1 RKSATGVIVA
11 LAVIWGGGIWY
22 TGTQIQPGVEKF
34 IKDFNDAKK
43 KGEHAY
49 DMTLSYKNFD
59 KGFFNSHFQMQI
71 SFDNGAPDLNIKP
84 GQKVAFDVDVEH
96 GPLPITMLMHGNVI
110 PALAAAKVNLVNNE
124 LTQPLFIA
132 AKNKSPVEA
141 TLRFAFGGSFS
152 TTLDVAPA
160 EYGKFSFG
168 EGQFTF
174 NGDGSSLSNLD
185 IEGKVEDI
193 VLQLSPMNKVTAKS
207 FTIDSLT
214 RLEEKKFPVGESES
228 KFNQV
233 NIINQGE
240 DVAQIDAFVAKTRL
254 DRVKDKD
261 YINVN
266 LTYELDKLT
275 KGNQQLGSGEWSLIA
290 ESIDPSA
297 VRQFIIQ
304 YNIAMQKQLAAHPE
318 LA

>member
-1 RKSATGVIVA
+1 MIRKSATGVIVA
-11 LAVIWGGGIWY
+11 LAVIWGGGTWY

-49 DMTLSYKNFD
+49 DMTLSYQNFD
-59 KGFFNSHFQMQI
+59 KGFFNSRFQMQMT
-71 SFDNGAPDLNIKP
+71 FDNGAPDLNIKP
-84 GQKVAFDVDVEH
+84 GQKVVFDVDVEH

-174 NGDGSSLSNLD
+174 NGDGSLSWG
-185 IEGKVEDI
+185 ISGCCFC
-193 VLQLSPMNKVTAKS
+193 LSRGAYGYIMGSVCRS
-207 FTIDSLT
+207 FGGGISDCT
-214 RLEEKKFPVGESES
+214 E
-228 KFNQV
+228 FNRSRFRWILGAGTGGRGV
-233 NIINQGE
+233 
-240 DVAQIDAFVAKTRL
+240 QIF
-254 DRVKDKD
+254 
-261 YINVN
+261 I
-266 LTYELDKLT
+266 
-275 KGNQQLGSGEWSLIA
+275 
-290 ESIDPSA
+290 PS
-297 VRQFIIQ
+297 
-304 YNIAMQKQLAAHPE
+304 
-318 LA
+318 